1 MCKSSPG
8 GCKEWEA
15 KSLRANGGFHV
26 EGGYT
31 VQQCLDKCIETSQ
44 CGMFLIN
51 KIPISYSIPSHI
63 PIGSC
68 LLFREGCTIDSST
81 IADRNAFDFYDLNE
95 CSTTTNAKN
104 LKG

>member
-1 MCKSSPG
+1 MTMLDAGADILKAFCAVTPRAQLLTCK
-8 GCKEWEA
+8 
-15 KSLRANGGFHV
+15 
-26 EGGYT
+26 
-31 VQQCLDKCIETSQ
+31 
-44 CGMFLIN
+44 
-51 KIPISYSIPSHI
+51 ISYSIPSHI